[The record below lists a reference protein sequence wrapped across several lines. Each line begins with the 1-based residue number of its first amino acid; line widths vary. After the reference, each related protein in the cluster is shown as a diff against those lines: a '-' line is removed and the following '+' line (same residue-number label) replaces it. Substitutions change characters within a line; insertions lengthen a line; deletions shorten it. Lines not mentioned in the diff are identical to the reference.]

1 MRDASY
7 MLSCYRRRLLDYC
20 NNNNNALR
28 YWLISWSPVYGQIQS
43 EKHTNN
49 NHSSCI
55 FTLGCISYHF
65 PPYCATAV
73 NNKKSVSRLSSKIV
87 ASRKQESLYSGSRK
101 NHQLFLFAYL
111 PRLNLGRKTKRFLSV
126 SSVHLK
132 FETCCVTALSVGHYY
147 SFISSHFLHNRRQ
160 LLFTA
165 VTNSSDKKNVS
176 RLIYT
181 TTNKKIM
188 DSLKEKYNRDPTDAE
203 KEHTRSYE
211 VKKNKNKRE

>member
-7 MLSCYRRRLLDYC
+7 MLSCYRCRLLDYC
-20 NNNNNALR
+20 NNNNALR

-43 EKHTNN
+43 EKYTNN
-49 NHSSCI
+49 NQSSCI

-87 ASRKQESLYSGSRK
+87 ASRKQESSGSRK
-101 NHQLFLFAYL
+101 NHQLFLFAYSS
-111 PRLNLGRKTKRFLSV
+111 RLNLGRKTKRFLSV
-126 SSVHLK
+126 SSVHQK
-132 FETCCVTALSVGHYY
+132 FETCCVTALSMGHYY

-165 VTNSSDKKNVS
+165 VTNSSDKKNLS
-176 RLIYT
+176 RFIYT

-188 DSLKEKYNRDPTDAE
+188 DSLKEKYDRDPTDAD

-211 VKKNKNKRE
+211 VKKQKNKRE